1 MFTPAFENDEALALN
16 TTSKVV
22 NRKKSE
28 LFNKLLDMLVSDTW
42 YQVDSD
48 SYPDADKFRVSVYR
62 HAKNGAGKFK
72 VKSTPEG
79 TFIKKISN

>member
-1 MFTPAFENDEALALN
+1 MFTPAFANDADLAQN

-22 NRKKSE
+22 TRKKSE
-28 LFNKLLDMLVSDTW
+28 LFTALQEMPVGELW
-42 YQVDSD
+42 HEVDSGAF
-48 SYPDADKFRVSVYR
+48 PDAGKFRISVYR

-79 TFIKKISN
+79 TFIKKIA

>member
-1 MFTPAFENDEALALN
+1 MFTPAFANDADLAQN

-22 NRKKSE
+22 TRKKSE
-28 LFNKLLDMLVSDTW
+28 LFTALQEMPVGELW
-42 YQVDSD
+42 HEVDANAF
-48 SYPDADKFRVSVYR
+48 PDANKFRISVYR

-79 TFIKKISN
+79 TFIKKIG

>member
-1 MFTPAFENDEALALN
+1 MFTPAFENDAALAQN

-22 NRKKSE
+22 TRKKSE
-28 LFNKLLDMLVSDTW
+28 LFTALQEMPVGELWHK
-42 YQVDSD
+42 VDAD
-48 SYPDADKFRVSVYR
+48 AFPDAGKFRISVYR

-79 TFIKKISN
+79 TFIKKIG